1 MLRCELIGNLGADC
15 EVKESNGSK
24 FVTMRVAHTTR
35 LKQDDGTV
43 KERTD
48 WVDVTWNKTDSG
60 LLPYL
65 KAGTKIYVRG
75 DLRLRVYSSKKD
87 RCMKAGAQIAAVE
100 IELLDGARDQVP
112 RQLIDP
118 DNGQIFEVGKYFC
131 VNCDTS
137 KMKKDEQKAL
147 IDTKG
152 GEYLMVKGGWVAPKP
167 EPEEESTEPENKESE
182 KK

>member
-35 LKQDDGTV
+35 LKQEDNSV

-48 WVDVTWNKTDSG
+48 WVDVTWNKTESG

-65 KAGTKIYVRG
+65 KAGAKIYVRG

-100 IELLDGARDQVP
+100 IELLDGVRDVVP

-118 DNGQIFEVGKYFC
+118 ENGQIFEVGKYFC
-131 VNCDTS
+131 VNADTS
-137 KMKKDEQKAL
+137 KMKRDEQKAL

-152 GEYLMVKGGWVAPKP
+152 GEYIMVKGGWVSPKP
-167 EPEEESTEPENKESE
+167 EPESQSEESENQESE